1 MESTIL
7 YGVKPNDLKEMI
19 EKAIENKFKPKPE
32 KRYIPKKKAA
42 QRLGKTVQT
51 LDTWHREGIL
61 RKKYI
66 GGRVF
71 YVESDIE
78 RMEPNT
84 KTNG

>member
-7 YGVKPNDLKEMI
+7 YGVKPDDLQEMI
-19 EKAIENKFKPKPE
+19 EKAIDNKIKPKPE
-32 KRYIPKKKAA
+32 KRFIPKKKAA

-51 LDTWHREGIL
+51 LDAWHRAGIL

-71 YVESDIE
+71 YVESEIE
-78 RMEPNT
+78 KIELN
-84 KTNG
+84 KK